1 MKKYLFIV
9 SLIGVCY
16 SQNDNSLGSKNFDA
30 NKYLEEFVKDYTST
44 AKYKLVNYCLDYTKY
59 MIQESSVTSSDLKVL
74 KGTRFYKSVSHLFTQ
89 HVDMISTISDI
100 TEIVG
105 IATET
110 KEINTYKEL
119 KDFVSKKQKDFY
131 SQRELLK
138 SHLDACKHE
147 KSIDR
152 FNDIYKKTKN
162 LSIELA
168 ILFIRYEKEVGFDKN
183 LSTNN

>member
-1 MKKYLFIV
+1 M
-9 SLIGVCY
+9 
-16 SQNDNSLGSKNFDA
+16 
-30 NKYLEEFVKDYTST
+30 
-44 AKYKLVNYCLDYTKY
+44 
-59 MIQESSVTSSDLKVL
+59 QEY
-74 KGTRFYKSVSHLFTQ
+74 F
-89 HVDMISTISDI
+89 STIMN
-100 TEIVG
+100 EIDNFSNKNPVKTIMLTG
-105 IATET
+105 GRSAMKLYDKWFNTLSFDRYKNCKFYFTDERCVPKNSKDSIFSSISPKLFNNIPKNQVERIKTDT

-168 ILFIRYEKEVGFDKN
+168 ILFIRYEKEVGFDKDLRKN
-183 LSTNN
+183 